1 MKCKEWI
8 IIYELLMVECYIV
21 VAMAGRL
28 EQKAESTIPTPIF
41 SPPEANRTVM
51 DSTTWCVAHP
61 GASQFDLENA
71 LDWACGVGGAD
82 CSSLQPGAACYQPD
96 TLLSHASYAFNSYYQ
111 HNGNSDVACNFG
123 GTATIS
129 SRDPSYG
136 SCKYLSSEPAS
147 ASSTLF
153 QMSLLTKILEMS
165 ILLCLNTRL

>member
-129 SRDPSYG
+129 SRDPSKLVDG
-136 SCKYLSSEPAS
+136 
-147 ASSTLF
+147 
-153 QMSLLTKILEMS
+153 QLLRRQR
-165 ILLCLNTRL
+165 CFR